1 MRPPLA
7 PHPNSSP
14 LRALWGLRPLIFPLL
29 LALSPLLTSA
39 QTGPQKGI
47 PATNYIIE
55 SNPNVSSVSL
65 DITTQDYGNQNYTAP
80 YLYGLMHEDISHS
93 GDGGI
98 YAELLINRAFQGAS
112 YHLLRVEASALLGMR
127 VIWLGDSSVR

>member
-1 MRPPLA
+1 MHSIR
-7 PHPNSSP
+7 SP
-14 LRALWGLRPLIFPLL
+14 SKLLVALLG
-29 LALSPLLTSA
+29 AVGAAA
-39 QTGPQKGI
+39 QAQKGI

-65 DITTQDYGNQNYTAP
+65 EITTQDYSDQNYPAP

-98 YAELLINRAFQGAS
+98 YAELLINRAFQGMCLC
-112 YHLLRVEASALLGMR
+112 HIQPLRFAQLDSAKPGHSNADR
-127 VIWLGDSSVR
+127 